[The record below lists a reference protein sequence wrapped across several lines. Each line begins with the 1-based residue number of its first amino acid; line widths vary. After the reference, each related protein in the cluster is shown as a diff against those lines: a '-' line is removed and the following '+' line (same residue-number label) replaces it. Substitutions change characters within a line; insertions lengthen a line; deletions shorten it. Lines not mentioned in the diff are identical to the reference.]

1 MRKKTGFFMGAAA
14 TVALGALG
22 ATAIVPAAL
31 GQNAA
36 GPFTAQ
42 QVVDGREAYAAA
54 CAYCHLPDLAGTNDA
69 PALGGVAFVG
79 AWGKRT
85 TAQLYSKIHLTM
97 PLGGA
102 GSLSEKQT
110 ADIVA
115 YILERNGAKPG
126 ATALTPKTAVPIGS
140 IASGKAPPQTAQPAP
155 TAPVATQPQSGGG
168 AAAQI
173 SGRQESAPASGAG
186 NAPAQSAGNAAA
198 QPGQSLFQR
207 AMAGVRVPD
216 PGGFGLPTRFGLIH
230 EGNIQNYQPVT
241 DDMLRNPPDSSWL
254 MYRRNYEGWS
264 YSPLNQINTEN
275 VKNLALKWM
284 WSLPENGT
292 LEITPLIHNGILFI
306 WGTSNTI
313 QALDAKTGEL
323 QWENRLG
330 PAPRRPGPGPSTEET
345 RAMGLWGNN
354 IYVNT
359 PQGYLYALDAR
370 TGKEVWKTH
379 ITDEKQFSN
388 NGGTVGGSTGGVIII
403 NGRVL
408 VGMTNCGRKGDDNHC
423 YISAYDAKTGKRDWK
438 FVTVALKG
446 QKGGDTWNNLPDN
459 ERKGG
464 ETWIAGT
471 YDPATNTT
479 FWGTAQ
485 AKPWRRDLRG
495 SGDGATEYANSTLAL
510 DADTGKLKWSYNH
523 APGESLDL
531 DEVFERVVV
540 THGTQKSI
548 LTIGKPGILWK
559 IDAVT
564 GKFIAAKQTV
574 FQNVYENFNEKTGK
588 VVYRKDIQNQKV
600 NEWLSSCPGPQG
612 GHDWQST
619 SYHQPS
625 DALIIPLSQSCVFML
640 GNGSQTYFEMPGTN
654 GNNGRLSAYRARDLK
669 PLWSFQQRSP
679 FLTGVVSTAGNLA
692 FVGDFDRVFRAVDT
706 RNGKTLWQT
715 RLGTTVQGY
724 PVSFSVDGKQYVA
737 ITTGL
742 GGGSPQNKP
751 ATLLREVKRPA
762 NGYNLFVFALPD

>member
-14 TVALGALG
+14 TIALGALG
-22 ATAIVPAAL
+22 ATAFGPAAL

-36 GPFTAQ
+36 GPFTAA
-42 QVVDGREAYAAA
+42 QVKDGNEAYQAA
-54 CAYCHLPDLAGTNDA
+54 CSYCHLPDLGGTNDA
-69 PALGGVAFVG
+69 PALGGAAFVG
-79 AWGKRT
+79 AWGNRT

-102 GSLSEKQT
+102 GSLSEKQS

-115 YILERNGAKPG
+115 FILERNGAKPG
-126 ATALTPKTAVPIGS
+126 TTALTPKTAVQIAS
-140 IASGKAPPQTAQPAP
+140 IASGKAPA
-155 TAPVATQPQSGGG
+155 
-168 AAAQI
+168 
-173 SGRQESAPASGAG
+173 SAPAAAKTAAAKPAAAKPAAATTEEPASGTG
-186 NAPAQSAGNAAA
+186 NAPAA
-198 QPGQSLFQR
+198 GQSLFQR

-241 DDMLRNPPDSSWL
+241 DEMLRNPPDSSWL

-264 YSPLNQINTEN
+264 YSPLKQINTEN
-275 VKNLALKWM
+275 VKSLALKWM

-330 PAPRRPGPGPSTEET
+330 PAPRRAGPGPSTEET
-345 RAMGLWGNN
+345 RSMGLWGNN

-379 ITDEKQFSN
+379 ITDEKQFPN
-388 NGGTVGGSTGGVIII
+388 NGGMVGGSTGGVIII

-438 FVTVALKG
+438 FTTVALKG
-446 QKGGDTWNNLPDN
+446 EKGGDTWNNLPDN

-471 YDPATNTT
+471 YDPSTNTT
-479 FWGTAQ
+479 YWGTAQ

-495 SGDGATEYANSTLAL
+495 SGDGATEYANSTVAL
-510 DADTGKLKWSYNH
+510 DADTGKLKWTYNH

-540 THGTQKSI
+540 THGTQKSV

-559 IDAVT
+559 LDAVT

-574 FQNVYENFNEKTGK
+574 FQNVYENFDEKTGK

-612 GHDWQST
+612 GHDWQAT

-706 RNGKTLWQT
+706 TNGKTLWQT

-724 PVSFSVDGKQYVA
+724 PVSFSVDGKQYIAV
-737 ITTGL
+737 TTGL